1 MTIRETLAL
10 GPGSIVTLNHLSG
23 EPVDLLVNGK
33 PIARGEVVVIDEE
46 FGLRVTEVVA
56 GESAGELAPAPEPQA
71 APARQPAAPGPRP
84 PRRRRSASAARI
96 IRPMGR
102 VRAALVTFWRKA
114 YEDNVTG
121 LSAMV
126 AYNLLLSLL
135 PITLIALFIAGR
147 VLRSAELEQ
156 SELLDLERIF
166 PTAAESTLI
175 ELVRRLQEAS
185 TTTGIIAL
193 VAAVYFA
200 SSFWGALDTA
210 FCRIYHRPCR
220 SWVRQKL
227 FALGMF
233 AVVLLFIVA
242 SVAVPALQSL
252 ISTGAGDLPFGL
264 SDVRGLVYWVTL
276 AIGVVILFGLLCLI
290 YQLVP
295 SGFVPWRCVW
305 PGALAATVAIGIVD
319 YAFPLYLQNVSTLR
333 AGTTLVFVLIALV
346 WFYALAIILLAG
358 AVINELRFERLDR
371 EGAIQG

>member
-1 MTIRETLAL
+1 
-10 GPGSIVTLNHLSG
+10 
-23 EPVDLLVNGK
+23 
-33 PIARGEVVVIDEE
+33 
-46 FGLRVTEVVA
+46 
-56 GESAGELAPAPEPQA
+56 
-71 APARQPAAPGPRP
+71 
-84 PRRRRSASAARI
+84 
-96 IRPMGR
+96 MGR
-102 VRAALVTFWRKA
+102 VRVALVNFWRKG

-121 LSAMV
+121 LAAMV
-126 AYNLLLSLL
+126 AYNLLLSIL

-147 VLRSAELEQ
+147 VLRSADLEQ
-156 SELLDLERIF
+156 SVLLDLEQIF

-175 ELVRRLQEAS
+175 EVVRRLQEAS

-242 SVAVPALQSL
+242 SVAVPAVQSL
-252 ISTGAGDLPFGL
+252 IATGASDLPLGL
-264 SDVRGLVYWVTL
+264 SNVRGLVYWITL
-276 AIGVVILFGLLCLI
+276 VIGVVVLFGLLCMI

-295 SGFVPWRCVW
+295 RGFIPWRCVW
-305 PGALAATVAIGIVD
+305 PGALAATAAIGVVD

-333 AGTTLVFVLIALV
+333 AGTTLVFILIALV

-371 EGAIQG
+371 EGAIESDKPPIVIESVKPSG

>member
-1 MTIRETLAL
+1 
-10 GPGSIVTLNHLSG
+10 
-23 EPVDLLVNGK
+23 
-33 PIARGEVVVIDEE
+33 
-46 FGLRVTEVVA
+46 
-56 GESAGELAPAPEPQA
+56 
-71 APARQPAAPGPRP
+71 
-84 PRRRRSASAARI
+84 
-96 IRPMGR
+96 MGR
-102 VRAALVTFWRKA
+102 VRAALVSFWRKG

-121 LSAMV
+121 LAAMV
-126 AYNLLLSLL
+126 AYNLLLSIL

-156 SELLDLERIF
+156 SVLLDLEQIF

-175 ELVRRLQEAS
+175 EVVRRLQEAS

-242 SVAVPALQSL
+242 SVAVPAVQSL
-252 ISTGAGDLPFGL
+252 IATGASDLPLGL
-264 SDVRGLVYWVTL
+264 SNVRGLVYWITL
-276 AIGVVILFGLLCLI
+276 VIGVVVLFGLLCMI

-295 SGFVPWRCVW
+295 RGFIPWRCVW
-305 PGALAATVAIGIVD
+305 PGALAATAAIGVVD

-333 AGTTLVFVLIALV
+333 AGTTLVFILIALV

-371 EGAIQG
+371 EGAIESDKPPIVIESVKPSG